1 MLFRLTGVLRII
13 THIFFLYA
21 LLLIGNVLQEIFH
34 LFIPGSVIGMILLFL
49 LLKLGIMK
57 LKWLEEGTSLLLRH
71 LTLFFIPVTIGF
83 MEYLELFKGRGLL
96 LLIITVIST
105 ALVMGVGGAVSE
117 QLARR
122 KETQNE

>member
-1 MLFRLTGVLRII
+1 MTGVLRII

-21 LLLIGNVLQEIFH
+21 LFLIGNVLQEIFH

>member
-1 MLFRLTGVLRII
+1 MTGVLRII
-13 THIFFLYA
+13 THIFLLYA

>member
-1 MLFRLTGVLRII
+1 MTGVLRII